1 MENLYNYLAVV
12 YALLLGIAVL
22 VRKKFIL
29 STICLGLS
37 FLILIV
43 QISLA
48 IYLCNIFGI
57 ICLGLTGVIVFRLII
72 SRIVNRND

>member
-12 YALLLGIAVL
+12 YALSLGISVL

-29 STICLGLS
+29 NILCLGLS

>member
-12 YALLLGIAVL
+12 YALLLGISVL

-29 STICLGLS
+29 NILCLGLS

-48 IYLCNIFGI
+48 IYLCNILGV
-57 ICLGLTGVIVFRLII
+57 ICLGLTVVIVFILII

>member
-29 STICLGLS
+29 SIICLGLS
-37 FLILIV
+37 FLILMV

-48 IYLCNIFGI
+48 IYLCNTLGI

>member
-29 STICLGLS
+29 GTICLGLS

-48 IYLCNIFGI
+48 IYLCNILGI

>member
-12 YALLLGIAVL
+12 YALLLGISVL

>member
-1 MENLYNYLAVV
+1 MENLYNYLAAV

-48 IYLCNIFGI
+48 IYLCNTLGI